1 MTSMPAGDLGASAQP
16 IDRVAIVGTGLI
28 GTSVALAATRAG
40 VAVTGWDAEP
50 AVAARA
56 AASGGL
62 TAAGSIQEA
71 VRGADLVVICTPI
84 PESPARS
91 HRPSRWPPA
100 PS

>member
-1 MTSMPAGDLGASAQP
+1 MTSMSTGELEASAPP

-40 VAVTGWDAEP
+40 VAVTGWDADP

-62 TAAGSIQEA
+62 TAAGSIEA
-71 VRGADLVVICTPI
+71 AVHGADLVVVCTPI
-84 PESPARS
+84 PRS
-91 HRPSRWPPA
+91 RSRSRRPWNWRPTRS
-100 PS
+100 